1 MSPSTEQKDSES
13 RSLEDILHPEAKES
27 LEHLELVA
35 RQTVEGML
43 HGIHPSD
50 RIGVSTD
57 FDHHKKYQPGDPLK
71 HMDWKASA
79 RSDRYYI
86 KRYVEDTSLTVRL
99 IVDHSA
105 SMLRA
110 SGDGPTKYTHGSRI
124 AACLAYLVLREQDSP
139 GLALTTAESTN
150 WVPPSSSGNQLV
162 VILTELLENRPAGQD
177 NMAECL
183 RGIKEQGPKKGMIV
197 AISDLMFD
205 PEPVQR
211 QLASMMAQGH
221 EVLVFQ
227 VRDPV
232 EEDFPF
238 NRWVQFENL
247 EDPSVSHRIDTI
259 PLKKIYREEYQK
271 LLDDWDAWAKR
282 HGAHLVTL
290 RTDQKMEPVV
300 SEYLKR
306 REQMMT

>member
-1 MSPSTEQKDSES
+1 MTPSTEQRGSEFE
-13 RSLEDILHPEAKES
+13 SLEDVLHPEAKES

-35 RQTVEGML
+35 RRTVEGML

-57 FDHHKKYQPGDPLK
+57 FDHHKEYQPGDPLK

-86 KRYVEDTSLTVRL
+86 KRYIEDTSLTVRL
-99 IVDHSA
+99 VLDHSA

-110 SGDGPTKYTHGSRI
+110 SGNSPTKYVHASRI
-124 AACLAYLVLREQDSP
+124 AACLAYLVLREQDSA
-139 GLALTTAESTN
+139 GLALTTAEGTH
-150 WVPPSSSGNQLV
+150 WVPPSSKGDQLV
-162 VILTELLENRPAGQD
+162 AILTELLENRPAGED
-177 NMAECL
+177 SVAECL
-183 RGIKEQGPKKGMIV
+183 RGLKEQDLKRGMI
-197 AISDLMFD
+197 ILLSDLMYD
-205 PEPVQR
+205 PEPVEA
-211 QLASMMAQGH
+211 QLASMMAQGQ

-247 EDPSVSHRIDTI
+247 EDPSTSHRVDAI

-271 LLDDWDAWAKR
+271 LLEDWDSWAKR

-290 RTDQKMEPVV
+290 RTDEKMEPVI
-300 SEYLKR
+300 SEYLKY
-306 REQMMT
+306 REQMA